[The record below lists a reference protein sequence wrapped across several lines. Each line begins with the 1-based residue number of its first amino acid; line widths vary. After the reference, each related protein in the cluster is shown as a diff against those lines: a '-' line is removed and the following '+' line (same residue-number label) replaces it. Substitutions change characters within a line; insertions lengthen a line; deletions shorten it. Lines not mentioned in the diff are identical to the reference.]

1 MAGNNLTI
9 LGKALGG
16 ALVAL
21 VIAWAQPAV
30 AQGTV
35 RLTAVEVLPMQ
46 GSTLQVRLRTDG
58 VAPPPL
64 TFTIDQPARL
74 SVDLPDVV
82 LALDNRRI
90 DVGAGG
96 VDTIVAAEAS
106 GRTRV
111 VFNLDSLVPYT
122 AQADGDSVVVTL
134 GRGADAAA
142 VAASAPTSTGGA
154 RSITGV
160 DFRRSPD
167 GAGRVVVQLSDPAT
181 PASLKQEGNRVIVDF
196 TGVALGEQ
204 WMKRYDV
211 VDFATPVTMFDA
223 MRVGNG
229 ARLIVT
235 ATGDFEQ
242 VAYQTDN
249 QYVVEVRQRP
259 RATAATRAE
268 EKVYTGER
276 LTLNFQ
282 DIDVRPL
289 LQLLADTSGQNIVV
303 SDSVKGRVTLRLQNV
318 PWDQALDIVLRT
330 KGLDMRRKD
339 NVILV
344 APQAELAAH
353 EKAELEAQKDIQDLA
368 PLRTEFLAVNYAKA
382 SEIARL
388 VKSTGGGSLLS
399 ARGNVTVDERTNT
412 LLVQDTAENLTAVR
426 NLVQTLDIP
435 VRQVLIE
442 ARIVIVADD
451 FSREL
456 GVRAGFT
463 RVSDD
468 IRDLFAISG
477 SAQSTDTIM
486 GSALDNLATTG
497 QPFPV
502 NVPFGNFD
510 RYNVNMPVAS
520 PAGRIALSI
529 LDFDDFLIDLELSAA
544 QNEGRGEIKST
555 PRVVTANQREAIIE
569 QGVEI
574 PYQESSSSGATTT
587 QFKKAVLSLKVT
599 PQITPD
605 DRVILDLTVTKD
617 SVGQLVPSAT
627 GGFVPSIDTRN
638 IQTQVLVRDGQ
649 TVVLGGIMETER
661 RDNVKKVPLLGDVP
675 VLGNLFKSTNKIN
688 NRDELLIFITP
699 KILREGS
706 SID

>member
-58 VAPPPL
+58 VAPAPL

-82 LALDNRRI
+82 LALENRRI

-122 AQADGDSVVVTL
+122 AQADGDSVVITL
-134 GRGADAAA
+134 GRGTDAAA
-142 VAASAPTSTGGA
+142 VAASAPASTGGA

-196 TGVALGEQ
+196 TGVELGEQ

-229 ARLIVT
+229 ARLVVT

-259 RATAATRAE
+259 RVTAATRAE

-510 RYNVNMPVAS
+510 RYNVNMPVAN

-675 VLGNLFKSTNKIN
+675 VIGNLFKSTNKIN